1 MIKSQ
6 DELNTCNDGKRG
18 SEVLLAT
25 IEKCEALE
33 KENEKLRSL
42 LKECKD
48 EFARINCGYDVCSG
62 DFEDIIDKIKANIGE
77 SEE

>member
-6 DELNTCNDGKRG
+6 DELNICNDGHR
-18 SEVLLAT
+18 SSSVLLET
-25 IEKCEALE
+25 IEKCSSLE
-33 KENEKLRSL
+33 KENEKLSSL
-42 LKECKD
+42 LKECKE

-62 DFEDIIDKIKANIGE
+62 DFEDIIDKIKSTIGE